1 MSSRWRERKATLV
14 SSTELQARRKALL
27 APVQRYR
34 RGWVQLRADSAYK
47 VLKWVPRDMTIGTMS
62 TMGQLVGFFEEVDE
76 IDASTDD
83 EEEDEDEGDEPE
95 GAGSEM
101 GAVGSKRGRSTGEG
115 EEAID
120 LSSAKSHKG
129 LKMERKTSKAVE
141 DTERVGGQ
149 LAGLETGQI
158 AEQIEIEDD
167 EDEEEQVP
175 IDQEPQTQQT
185 VLMDE
190 DEDEDGREQPANL
203 APYSQPEDPAPLTD
217 TPTIL
222 LPSEGPS
229 DNALPA
235 DHVSG
240 LGITVDL
247 QLPSY
252 STTDRQ
258 PTPDAMADTPQPI
271 LTNFYSAP
279 VPELIVETDQG
290 IPVPLTN
297 NNTLGVDLP
306 ILEQS
311 SIQDH
316 SQLTDP
322 VSSEND
328 TPAIANSDPVS
339 RAEESTI
346 DASMT

>member
-1 MSSRWRERKATLV
+1 TLV

-83 EEEDEDEGDEPE
+83 EEEEEEGDEPE
-95 GAGSEM
+95 GAGSEWAQWAPN
-101 GAVGSKRGRSTGEG
+101 GAGRP
-115 EEAID
+115 
-120 LSSAKSHKG
+120 AKSHKG

-158 AEQIEIEDD
+158 AEQVEIDDD

-175 IDQEPQTQQT
+175 IEQEPQTQQAI
-185 VLMDE
+185 LMDE

-240 LGITVDL
+240 LGIT
-247 QLPSY
+247 SRA
-252 STTDRQ
+252 DRGNRSRNSCTAHQ
-258 PTPDAMADTPQPI
+258 QQHT
-271 LTNFYSAP
+271 
-279 VPELIVETDQG
+279 G
-290 IPVPLTN
+290 I
-297 NNTLGVDLP
+297 
-306 ILEQS
+306 EQS